1 MKFNAVVEGTYHD
14 QWKTLN
20 YRVLKIEIPEEI
32 TTLNDGT
39 FKYKLFGKT
48 DNFESIQKVEIEGPE
63 KEIDFVGFLCSW
75 FLERP
80 RTICTLDGRI
90 FVEEEML
97 KDDQSVNALPEI
109 VKTSKKIFYEYCLL
123 TEK

>member
-1 MKFNAVVEGTYHD
+1 MMEH
-14 QWKTLN
+14 LN
-20 YRVLKIEIPEEI
+20 TNYLE
-32 TTLNDGT
+32 
-39 FKYKLFGKT
+39 KT
-48 DNFESIQKVEIEGPE
+48 DNFESIQKVEIEGSE

-97 KDDQSVNALPEI
+97 KDDQYVKALPEI